1 MALTVHPSFILAPCH
16 GTLKFLLSLADR
28 SATIFD
34 SGLFPV
40 ICFGQEYV
48 SKLDPSRGLK
58 KSLHVSNSS
67 LAHLH
72 LSWDHSYKEHVRET
86 WRELRHHSRRRDVDI
101 RKGLREE
108 MIWPLGCLL
117 KITRNLSDRLQSR
130 RIYQAGEMA
139 CKKTKQKNLSGVKK
153 LGMFKNLN

>member
-16 GTLKFLLSLADR
+16 RTLKFLLSLAG
-28 SATIFD
+28 SASIFD

-86 WRELRHHSRRRDVDI
+86 WRELHHHSRRRDVDI

-130 RIYQAGEMA
+130 RRYQAREMA
-139 CKKTKQKNLSGVKK
+139 WKKNKTKQPLRCEKTWHV
-153 LGMFKNLN
+153 